1 MRGKAVIQIDGYDIK
16 YKITGEGP
24 ETVVV
29 LQVWGTTL
37 EIYDSIARI
46 LSPAYRVVQL
56 DLPGFGGSSEPRE
69 PWDVSAYCR
78 FFEKF
83 MKELSIEAA
92 HLIGH
97 SYGGRM
103 IIKLAAEGSSFSIG
117 KLVLID
123 SAGVVP
129 KKSLKTRMKIRC
141 YKLGKGI
148 LTSKLVYGLIP
159 DTIDDWMKQQG
170 SADYRA
176 ASPMMRQCLVR
187 AVNEDLTHLMPQVK
201 NDALLIWGTA
211 DTDTPLKDGETMER
225 LMPGAALVPIE
236 GAGHYSF
243 LEQPVLFEQLLKSYF
258 QLKE

>member
-1 MRGKAVIQIDGYDIK
+1 MIQIDGYDIN
-16 YKITGEGP
+16 YKITGQGP

-29 LQVWGTTL
+29 LQGWGTSL

-46 LSPAYRVVQL
+46 LSPMYRVVQL
-56 DLPGFGGSSEPRE
+56 DLPGFGASSEPRE

-83 MKELSIEAA
+83 MENLSIEHA

-103 IIKLAAEGSSFSIG
+103 IIKLASEGSTFSVG

-129 KKSLKTRMKIRC
+129 RKSLKTRMKIRI
-141 YKLGKGI
+141 YKAGKWL
-148 LTSKLVYGLIP
+148 LTRKFVYGLIP

-187 AVNEDLTHLMPQVK
+187 AVNEDLTHLMPQIK
-201 NDALLIWGTA
+201 NETLLIWGTA
-211 DTDTPLKDGETMER
+211 DTATPLEDGKKMEH
-225 LMPGAALVPIE
+225 LMPEAALVTIE

-258 QLKE
+258 GVKE

>member
-1 MRGKAVIQIDGYDIK
+1 MIQIDGYDIE

-24 ETVVV
+24 QTVVV
-29 LQVWGTTL
+29 LQGWGTTQ

-56 DLPGFGGSSEPRE
+56 NLPGFGRSSEPRE
-69 PWDVSAYCR
+69 PWDVSGYCR

-83 MKELSIEAA
+83 METLSIDAA

-103 IIKLAAEGSSFSIG
+103 IIKLASEGSTFSIG
-117 KLVLID
+117 KLMLID

-129 KKSLKTRMKIRC
+129 KKSLKTKLKIRC
-141 YKLGKGI
+141 YKAGKWL
-148 LTSKLVYGLIP
+148 LTRKFVYCLIS

-187 AVNEDLTHLMPQVK
+187 AVNEDLTHLMPKVR
-201 NDALLIWGTA
+201 NETLLVWGTA
-211 DTDTPLKDGETMER
+211 DADTPLSDGKKMEQ
-225 LMPGAALVPIE
+225 LMPNAALVTIE

-243 LEQPVLFEQLLKSYF
+243 LEQPVLFEQLLRSYF
-258 QLKE
+258 QIKE